1 MLASKL
7 NDTITIREV
16 LESDLALYRD
26 LRLEALRFE
35 PGAFSA
41 DYEEERARAGS
52 AWLER
57 LRGIVQD
64 PMQTLFVAEE
74 SAALIGMTGIARGR
88 SAKTKHSAGIWGV
101 YVRPAHRTTGIA
113 TALLGHALLWAQ
125 HNNVTRVELSV
136 TTHNARALTL
146 YKQTG
151 FDIAGTV
158 HDVMRVNGQP
168 INEYLLE
175 KILPTD

>member
-1 MLASKL
+1 MLASKI

-16 LESDLALYRD
+16 LETDLALYRD

-41 DYEEERARAGS
+41 DYDEERTRAGS
-52 AWLER
+52 LWLER

-64 PMQTLFVAEE
+64 PLQTMFVAEDNGI
-74 SAALIGMTGIARGR
+74 LVGMTGIARGK

-101 YVRPAHRTTGIA
+101 YVRPAARGQGVA

-125 HNNVTRVELSV
+125 HSDVSRVELFV
-136 TTHNARALTL
+136 TTHNARALKL
-146 YKQTG
+146 YQNAG
-151 FDIAGTV
+151 FVLAGTV
-158 HDVMRVNGQP
+158 HDVMRVNEQA
-168 INEYLLE
+168 IDEHLLE
-175 KILPTD
+175 RML

>member
-1 MLASKL
+1 MLASKI

-41 DYEEERARAGS
+41 DYDEERARAGS
-52 AWLER
+52 LWLER

-64 PMQTLFVAEE
+64 PHQTMFVAEE
-74 SAALIGMTGIARGR
+74 NAVLIGMTGIARGK

-101 YVRPAHRTTGIA
+101 YVRPAVRGQGVA

-125 HNNVTRVELSV
+125 HNDVARVELSV
-136 TTHNARALTL
+136 TTHNARALKL
-146 YKQTG
+146 YHHAG
-151 FDIAGTV
+151 FITAGTV
-158 HDVMRVNGQP
+158 HNVMRVNGQA
-168 INEYLLE
+168 IDEYLLE
-175 KILPTD
+175 RLL